1 MKRECVLY
9 RPSTIYPRYV
19 CFDSAIA
26 AELIGYIGD
35 PKKRKKLDYII
46 NRILFQDFVYYED
59 YVKLT
64 GYNDLAEMRLFPNGD
79 NARIYCKEI
88 SSKDGKF
95 YVIAAKFLEKKKS
108 EKIDKSI
115 DQKIKPIEKY
125 EYELKG
131 IAGQDTGAPDEQ
143 N

>member
-1 MKRECVLY
+1 VKRECVLY
-9 RPSTIYPRYV
+9 KASTIYPRYV

-26 AELIGYIGD
+26 AELIGYLGD
-35 PKKRKKLDYII
+35 PKKRKKLD
-46 NRILFQDFVYYED
+46 
-59 YVKLT
+59 
-64 GYNDLAEMRLFPNGD
+64 
-79 NARIYCKEI
+79 C
-88 SSKDGKF
+88 
-95 YVIAAKFLEKKKS
+95 IAAKFLEKKKS

-115 DQKIKPIEKY
+115 DQMIKPIEKY